1 MGVLISSWLVSL
13 IWKRRA
19 IPLYWSLLPNLGSSN
34 FDEQTTNLRQVLP
47 LFSED
52 KVIVVLGNGEF
63 CEFDLGNWL
72 KEKGVSFGLIKTQEE
87 SLYRNKTFS
96 LATVR

>member
-34 FDEQTTNLRQVLP
+34 FEEQTTNLRQILP
-47 LFSED
+47 FFSED
-52 KVIVVLGNGEF
+52 KVIVLGNREF

-72 KEKGVSFGLIKTQEE
+72 KEKGVFFGLIKTQEE
-87 SLYRNKTFS
+87 SLYRNKTFI
-96 LATVR
+96 LVTVR